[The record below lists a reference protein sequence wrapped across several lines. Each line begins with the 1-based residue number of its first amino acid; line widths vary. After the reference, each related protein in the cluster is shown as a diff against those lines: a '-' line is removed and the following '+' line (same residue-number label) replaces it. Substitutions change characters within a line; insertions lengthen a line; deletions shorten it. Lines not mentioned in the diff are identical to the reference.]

1 METAA
6 RLMGCRESGGPN
18 FKEVGSLVA
27 TVEQVRAT
35 VPSFVI
41 EIRFEALRPRVRLDA
56 MSEGEA
62 SRLVDW
68 VQANPE
74 LGALLGDAL
83 DLADVGQAP

>member
-1 METAA
+1 
-6 RLMGCRESGGPN
+6 
-18 FKEVGSLVA
+18 
-27 TVEQVRAT
+27 
-35 VPSFVI
+35 
-41 EIRFEALRPRVRLDA
+41 VRLDA